1 MYALRKILDSEAF
14 REWKVSERGKT
25 LQICQFSNTSACY
38 TNFWTPEQEQK
49 ISKDYQ
55 AGRLGVRSR
64 SLLCS
69 LSFDKPRA
77 IAIPILL
84 K

>member
-14 REWKVSERGKT
+14 REWKVFECGKT

-38 TNFWTPEQEQK
+38 TNLWTPEQEQK